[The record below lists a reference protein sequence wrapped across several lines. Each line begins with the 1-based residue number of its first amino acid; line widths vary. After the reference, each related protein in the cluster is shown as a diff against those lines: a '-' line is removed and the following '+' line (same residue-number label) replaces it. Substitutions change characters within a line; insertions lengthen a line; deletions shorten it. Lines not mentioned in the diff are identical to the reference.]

1 MWFGYARTFHR
12 NFERD
17 FLYTVNHKNNN
28 SNNDHNYYHYF
39 LIFLQLIRIEN

>member
-1 MWFGYARTFHR
+1 MQEPFIEIL
-12 NFERD
+12 NDD